1 VIDFAQPVYFALLLV
16 VAGMVYGAWRLVR
29 WRAAARRDLAGP
41 QAQHWP
47 ASAFWGR
54 TLLLLAA
61 AVLVALAAARPQ
73 WGKTERFREREGV
86 DFVIALDISK
96 SMEGAD
102 VQPSRLAV
110 AQEQL
115 VRLVEAERGSRI
127 GLVFFAGNAF
137 LRSPLTSD
145 TQAMTQLIRRAN
157 QEIGLTRVGSDLG
170 AALDVAA
177 VILAAG
183 EENRG
188 KAVILVSDGEDFAGT
203 FAAKTA
209 ELQAKGIAVHT
220 AGVGT
225 AQGARLFDR
234 AANGSL
240 IPHLDTSGQ
249 PAVTRLNEA
258 TLRAIA
264 DAGGGSYR
272 LLDAGTDALL
282 DLRVDLRRLNPTPI
296 GDERLV
302 IPVERYQYFLAVA
315 LVLLV
320 ASWFLPAR
328 LPLPALPRIRGVR
341 PHPGLALLL
350 VAVLI
355 GACGSSDSLRDQNRD
370 ANRLFESG
378 DFEGAL
384 AAYEELLAERPDV
397 PELSY
402 NAGNALHRLEDYDR
416 AIAETQRGLPPD
428 QVDLGVATYFS
439 LGNHLLQLG
448 RYQEAYTAY
457 RAALLLDP
465 TDQDS
470 KFNLEVALLALNGDV
485 QPGDPNNQGQGTGTP
500 QPGNGTP
507 QSGEGTPQVG
517 EGTPGPGASPAPG
530 TGVGTPNPTPGSAE
544 SLQRTLEEALAGIDE
559 ELTFEEA
566 IEILDLLR
574 QEQQVPRA
582 GPGAGPAG
590 PDY

>member
-1 VIDFAQPVYFALLLV
+1 
-16 VAGMVYGAWRLVR
+16 
-29 WRAAARRDLAGP
+29 
-41 QAQHWP
+41 
-47 ASAFWGR
+47 
-54 TLLLLAA
+54 
-61 AVLVALAAARPQ
+61 
-73 WGKTERFREREGV
+73 
-86 DFVIALDISK
+86 
-96 SMEGAD
+96 
-102 VQPSRLAV
+102 
-110 AQEQL
+110 
-115 VRLVEAERGSRI
+115 
-127 GLVFFAGNAF
+127 
-137 LRSPLTSD
+137 
-145 TQAMTQLIRRAN
+145 
-157 QEIGLTRVGSDLG
+157 
-170 AALDVAA
+170 
-177 VILAAG
+177 
-183 EENRG
+183 
-188 KAVILVSDGEDFAGT
+188 
-203 FAAKTA
+203 
-209 ELQAKGIAVHT
+209 
-220 AGVGT
+220 
-225 AQGARLFDR
+225 
-234 AANGSL
+234 
-240 IPHLDTSGQ
+240 
-249 PAVTRLNEA
+249 VTRLNEA

-264 DAGGGSYR
+264 DASGGSYR
-272 LLDAGTDALL
+272 LLDAGNDALL

-302 IPVERYQYFLAVA
+302 IPIERYQYLLGAA

-328 LPLPALPRIRGVR
+328 LPLPALPRVRGVR

-350 VAVLI
+350 FAI
-355 GACGSSDSLRDQNRD
+355 FTGACGSSDSLRDQNRD

-402 NAGNALHRLEDYDR
+402 NAGNALHRLEDYER

-448 RYQEAYTAY
+448 RFQEAYTAY

-465 TDQDS
+465 TDEDS
-470 KFNLEVALLALNGDV
+470 KFNLEVAILALNGDV
-485 QPGDPNNQGQGTGTP
+485 QPGDPNNQGQGGTP

-507 QSGEGTPQVG
+507 QTGEGTPQAG
-517 EGTPGPGASPAPG
+517 EGTPGPGASPEPG

-574 QEQQVPRA
+574 QEQQIPRA
-582 GPGAGPAG
+582 GPGSGPAG